1 MSDDAVDAKNR
12 LEMLLS
18 GATRGEV
25 EAMLAPY
32 VEKRRWFR
40 SKSHATTSLSVA
52 LVVPLPIAS
61 VPVVVA
67 ILRVRYRDIPDEEYV
82 VPLALVD
89 GVTRAAMTRREIVVG
104 ALAVDG
110 EREPWWLV
118 DALGEVRALSGVLE
132 LVAREARIDV
142 DGAALVFRRVGEG
155 LGTESAAPHPIETE
169 QSNTS
174 IVYGHACILKIVRKL
189 ETGRAA
195 DLEMGEYLTEHGYAH
210 APAVYAAVELTRGE
224 GEPATVGVVS
234 AFVPNQGD
242 AWTYALT
249 KVTEAAAGASLADT
263 ASFARPLAR
272 RIAEMHA
279 ALAAP
284 THDPRFAP
292 EPIARAERE
301 ALGATVVASLETAWV
316 LFDARLSSLPSD
328 AVERLRAVRDKHRE
342 LRAIVDG
349 FVETIASCVKTR
361 VHGDLH
367 LGQVLVSGDEFVLID
382 FEGEPARS
390 LAARKS
396 KRSPLVDVAGMLRSL
411 HYASVAGWRTSASP
425 AAARAAAEGWHERV
439 RRDFTSAYFDAA
451 HGRSVL
457 PLESR
462 AREAL
467 LRFYLLEKCVYELH
481 YELNNRPDWVT
492 IPVFGLESLLE

>member
-1 MSDDAVDAKNR
+1 VSEDAVHAKNR
-12 LEMLLS
+12 LESLFS
-18 GATRGEV
+18 GAARGEL
-25 EAMLAPY
+25 ESMLAPY

-40 SKSHATTSLSVA
+40 SKSHATTSSSVA

-61 VPVVVA
+61 VSAVMA
-67 ILRVRYRDIPDEEYV
+67 IVRVRYRDAPDEEYV

-89 GVTRAAMTRREIVVG
+89 GTARAAMTHREVVVG
-104 ALAVDG
+104 AIAVDG

-118 DALGEVRALSGVLE
+118 DALGEPRALSGLLA

-142 DGAALVFRRVGEG
+142 GGAALVFRRVGEG
-155 LGTESAAPHPIETE
+155 HVTEGAAPHPIETE

-174 IVYGHACILKIVRKL
+174 VVYGHACILKIVRKL

-195 DLEMGEYLTEHGYAH
+195 DLEMGEYLTAHGYAH
-210 APAVYAAVELTRGE
+210 APAVYAAIELTRDDR
-224 GEPATVGVVS
+224 EPATVGVVS

-242 AWTYALT
+242 AWTHALAR
-249 KVTEAAAGASLADT
+249 VAQAAADAPLRDT
-263 ASFARPLAR
+263 TAFARPLAR

-279 ALAAP
+279 VLAAP
-284 THDPRFAP
+284 THDPRFVP
-292 EPIARAERE
+292 EPIERAERE
-301 ALGATVVASLETAWV
+301 GLGATVVASLETAWR
-316 LFDARLSSLPSD
+316 LFDARSSALPPD
-328 AVERLRAVRDKHRE
+328 ASERLRAVRDKQRE
-342 LRAIVDG
+342 LHAIVDG
-349 FVETIASCVKTR
+349 FAGATASFMKTR

-411 HYASVAGWRTSASP
+411 HYASVAGWRTSAAP
-425 AAARAAAEGWHERV
+425 AATRAAAARWHLHA
-439 RRDFTSAYFDAA
+439 RREFTSAYFDAA
-451 HGRSVL
+451 PAPPVL
-457 PLESR
+457 PLESAAR
-462 AREAL
+462 ASL

-481 YELNNRPDWVT
+481 YELNNRPDWVA